1 MGRDRGT
8 RPFAPAKSVLTPL
21 CWAITA
27 KTHHNGPFRGNHR
40 TANTI
45 RRSFGTG
52 REGSEFMYR
61 LLDSDAYQDDTAKVI
76 SSAILEVLGENSA
89 ATLVKAHSC
98 ECDGFGGG

>member
-1 MGRDRGT
+1 
-8 RPFAPAKSVLTPL
+8 
-21 CWAITA
+21 
-27 KTHHNGPFRGNHR
+27 
-40 TANTI
+40 
-45 RRSFGTG
+45 
-52 REGSEFMYR
+52 MYR